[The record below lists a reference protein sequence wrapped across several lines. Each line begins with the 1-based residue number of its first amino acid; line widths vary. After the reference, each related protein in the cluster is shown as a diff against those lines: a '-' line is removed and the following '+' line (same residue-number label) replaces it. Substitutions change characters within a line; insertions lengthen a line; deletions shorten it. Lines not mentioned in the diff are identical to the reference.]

1 MGRTDMYKLFVMDVD
16 GTLTD
21 GKIYMSSGGE
31 IFKAFDIKDG
41 YGIKHILKDKGIKT
55 AIITGRNSAIVR
67 NRAEELG
74 VDYLYQKV
82 GNKLMCLEQLVK
94 EIPCSLEEVVYIG
107 DDINDLACLERA
119 GFSCCPA
126 DAHDDVKNVV
136 KYVAKLKGGQGAVR
150 ECIDF
155 MLSDEKRGI
164 YDKS

>member
-1 MGRTDMYKLFVMDVD
+1 MTYKLFVMDVD

-31 IFKAFDIKDG
+31 IFKAFDVKDG
-41 YGIKHILKDKGIKT
+41 CGIKNILKEKGIKT
-55 AIITGRNSAIVR
+55 VIITGRNSEIVR
-67 NRAEELG
+67 NRAEELEI
-74 VDYLYQKV
+74 DYLYQNV
-82 GNKLMCLEQLVK
+82 GNKLMCLEHLAK

-107 DDINDLACLERA
+107 DDINDLACLEKV

-155 MLSDEKRGI
+155 IFCGGKQDEQRTR
-164 YDKS
+164 SE

>member
-1 MGRTDMYKLFVMDVD
+1 MYKLFVMDVD

-31 IFKAFDIKDG
+31 IFKAFDVKDG
-41 YGIKHILKDKGIKT
+41 CGIKNILKEKGIKT
-55 AIITGRNSAIVR
+55 VIITGRNSEIVR
-67 NRAEELG
+67 NRAEELEI
-74 VDYLYQKV
+74 DYLYQNV
-82 GNKLMCLEQLVK
+82 GNKLMCLEHLAK

-107 DDINDLACLERA
+107 DDINDLACLEKV

-155 MLSDEKRGI
+155 IFCGGKQDEQRTR
-164 YDKS
+164 SE